1 MILLCISGI
10 SPTFQSKKNKKRKK
24 GGIKGD
30 LLYLE
35 NDIIEKTKV
44 DIDKIEHLFYSVYR
58 TDVLN
63 EKENKVW
70 KEKRN

>member
-58 TDVLN
+58 TYVLN

>member
-58 TDVLN
+58 TDVMN